1 MSDAIIPAVS
11 PYPARLQTGTRAWE
25 PAKQLVFVVFKWKRL
40 VLWLFLAF
48 AIAATI
54 GMYLKPPVRSATAKI
69 LLKPDRATLQISGQS
84 SLSSKLPYSP
94 QYMQSEVELIKSR
107 EVMVPVA
114 KRLLSQQQE
123 AGREITTGE
132 INARVESLARN
143 VVPIAFPE
151 SSTVQVTFFAETAEE
166 ATQTLDIIMEQ
177 YMLQHEWIYTGST
190 RMLKFYEDERER
202 VGSDLQAAEDR
213 LKQWQETGKI
223 VSIDEQ
229 ISRQL
234 MTQGDRER
242 ALQQVEAELGMSR
255 DNVRDPVVAKLKG
268 DLVTSE
274 VGLQDLLQRYT
285 DKDRHVQER
294 REQISLIKRQLAAA
308 EKAFLTSLTSQR
320 DILRKQ
326 IQDASAS
333 LADLRERKF
342 QGNRMTQAVELAR
355 ESYQLYGRKLEE
367 ARIAARLDREQL
379 SNVAVIEQPHPT
391 LMTDLNKRIGGV
403 FLAAIAGIA
412 LGVAIAFA
420 FEFFNNSLRTE
431 DDVENYLGLP
441 VLAAIPELRDRTLAL
456 KS

>member
-1 MSDAIIPAVS
+1 
-11 PYPARLQTGTRAWE
+11 
-25 PAKQLVFVVFKWKRL
+25 
-40 VLWLFLAF
+40 
-48 AIAATI
+48 
-54 GMYLKPPVRSATAKI
+54 
-69 LLKPDRATLQISGQS
+69 
-84 SLSSKLPYSP
+84 
-94 QYMQSEVELIKSR
+94 
-107 EVMVPVA
+107 
-114 KRLLSQQQE
+114 
-123 AGREITTGE
+123 
-132 INARVESLARN
+132 
-143 VVPIAFPE
+143 

-213 LKQWQETGKI
+213 LKQWQETGNI

-355 ESYQLYGRKLEE
+355 ESHQLYGRKLEE

>member
-1 MSDAIIPAVS
+1 MSDAIVPAG
-11 PYPARLQTGTRAWE
+11 PLYPARLQNGTRAWE

-40 VLWLFLAF
+40 VFCLFLAF
-48 AIAATI
+48 AIAAAI
-54 GMYLKPPVRSATAKI
+54 GMYMKPPVRSATAKI
-69 LLKPDRATLQISGQS
+69 LLKPDRATLQISGQN

-107 EVMVPVA
+107 EVLVPVA
-114 KRLLSQQQE
+114 KRLLSKQRE
-123 AGREITTGE
+123 PGREVTTGE
-132 INARVESLARN
+132 ISAMVEALARH
-143 VVPIAFPE
+143 VVPTAFPE
-151 SSTVQVTFFAETAEE
+151 NSTVQVTFFGETAEE
-166 ATQTLDIIMEQ
+166 ATQTLDIMMEH
-177 YMLQHEWIYTGST
+177 YMQLHELIYTGST
-190 RMLKFYEDERER
+190 RMLKFYEDERDR
-202 VGSDLQAAEDR
+202 VGADLQAAEDR
-213 LKQWQETGKI
+213 LKQWQETGNI
-223 VSIDEQ
+223 VSVDEQ

-242 ALQQVEAELGMSR
+242 ALQQVEADLAMSR

-285 DKDRHVQER
+285 DNDRHVQER
-294 REQISLIKRQLAAA
+294 REQIGLIKRQLASA
-308 EKAFLTSLTSQR
+308 ERAFLTSLTSQR

-326 IQDASAS
+326 IQEAAAS
-333 LADLRERKF
+333 LATLRERKF
-342 QGNRMTQAVELAR
+342 EGTRLSQAVDLAR
-355 ESYQLYGRKLEE
+355 ESYQLYGKKLEE
-367 ARIAARLDREQL
+367 ARIASRLDREQL

-412 LGVAIAFA
+412 LGVAIAFG

-441 VLAAIPELRDRTLAL
+441 VLAAIPELHDRTLAL